1 MEEQLKLKAATLEQR
16 VRDGVAAAR
25 QEMLD
30 ARRAEEDSVR
40 LRECT
45 LRDELAMV
53 RAIDSLIPFRV
64 IASMARSS
72 LTLICPWDGIG
83 LQRLVCL
90 VMLLKNTLYTIR
102 C

>member
-1 MEEQLKLKAATLEQR
+1 MEEQLKLKAATLVAFGEQTEQR

-53 RAIDSLIPFRV
+53 RAMDCLIPFRV
-64 IASMARSS
+64 IATWPDRPS
-72 LTLICPWDGIG
+72 LSGLHLICPWDRIR
-83 LQRLVCL
+83 LQRLV
-90 VMLLKNTLYTIR
+90 
-102 C
+102 

>member
-64 IASMARSS
+64 IASMA
-72 LTLICPWDGIG
+72 
-83 LQRLVCL
+83 
-90 VMLLKNTLYTIR
+90 
-102 C
+102 